1 MKRIYI
7 TKENREGQRIWFNKI
22 SENTYTIDTDSN
34 YALNYARFLYE
45 EVADDA
51 GIFDFED
58 NGKKGIYTAFDP
70 SGGPFMDV
78 GNYKIEGKTLVRIYH
93 NNGIL
98 TFETKI
104 D

>member
-7 TKENREGQRIWFNKI
+7 TTENREGQRIWFNKI

-34 YALNYARFLYE
+34 YALNYARFLYQD
-45 EVADDA
+45 VPDDA
-51 GIFDFED
+51 CIYDFEH

-78 GNYKIEGKTLVRIYH
+78 GNYKIEGKTLVRIYY
-93 NNGIL
+93 NNGTL
-98 TFETKI
+98 TFETKM